1 MRKNPVPP
9 DLPVFRRSSIR
20 GKISGLAAAKQKTL
34 VDAGY
39 TVTKVGD
46 YTQEVLTRTKI
57 IVSKKKWGAD
67 LTTYFKDPQLVV
79 GQTPDGYDIEI
90 ILGTVDAN

>member
-1 MRKNPVPP
+1 MV
-9 DLPVFRRSSIR
+9 
-20 GKISGLAAAKQKTL
+20 GKIISDKSIIVFPCLRNL
-34 VDAGY
+34 L
-39 TVTKVGD
+39 
-46 YTQEVLTRTKI
+46 VLTRTKI